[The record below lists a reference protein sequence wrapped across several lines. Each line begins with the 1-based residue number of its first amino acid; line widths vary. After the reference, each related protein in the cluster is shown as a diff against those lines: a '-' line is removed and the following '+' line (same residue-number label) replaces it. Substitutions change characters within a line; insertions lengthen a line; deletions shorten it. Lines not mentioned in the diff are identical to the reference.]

1 MALALTDLR
10 FQSRESLHAMSP
22 SLMTRR
28 LHTSLIGAEPPE
40 LPARS
45 ARARWEAGDD
55 LDFHDSDSEEGSVEN
70 IEAAAMSMSQ
80 SRWSSTSSSAFPA
93 ESTETASIQ
102 ELTLDAEF
110 AESQEL
116 EIVSSAGS
124 DYSGADEVFDISPH
138 TTPFAASSKVLAS
151 QRYSKERTPVIY
163 ISPAFPL
170 SPIPESRQPQP
181 QQQQQQKQQ
190 KQSPAPSP
198 PLASPSWSRARSKTE
213 LPPKSRTLLWSPPP
227 RLRTKQVH
235 FAETA
240 SAPPTRLTHNSYPA
254 PQHSISRPLQARTS
268 PGFEPR
274 YHRKTTSYSF
284 I

>member
-1 MALALTDLR
+1 MVLALTDLR

-80 SRWSSTSSSAFPA
+80 SRWSSTSSSVFPA

-110 AESQEL
+110 AEGQEL

-124 DYSGADEVFDISPH
+124 DYSEADEVFDISPR
-138 TTPFAASSKVLAS
+138 TGPVIASSKMLAD
-151 QRYSKERTPVIY
+151 QRYSIQCTPVIY

-170 SPIPESRQPQP
+170 SPIPESRQ
-181 QQQQQQKQQ
+181 QQQQQKQ
-190 KQSPAPSP
+190 SLAPSP

-227 RLRTKQVH
+227 RLRTKQVQ

-274 YHRKTTSYSF
+274 YHRKTASYSF